1 MNKVGVVL
9 SGCGHQD
16 GSEIHEA
23 VFTLHALE
31 KAGAEAII
39 MAPDMDQFHVIN
51 HLNGNEDLSESRNI
65 LVESARIARG
75 KVVDVASVSGHQLD
89 ALIFPGGTGMAKN
102 IFDYSMAGINCTVIS
117 DVQKLVVEILEANK
131 PLGAICI
138 APVMVAKVLEF
149 LGRTGTVTG
158 GFNVEINNDIKAM
171 GINTI
176 EAGAEAGAVAG
187 QHHGAHVDLRR
198 QRLADFDQGLK
209 QRPVQGVVPLGAVQP
224 HLGHR
229 AMALQLQDLAHRFA
243 RLSCA
248 RSMPTR
254 SRHRVNICR

>member
-1 MNKVGVVL
+1 MNKVGVLL

-51 HLNGNEDLSESRNI
+51 HLNGNEDLTESRNI

-117 DVQKLVVEILEANK
+117 DVQRLVVEILEADK

-176 EAGAEAGAVAG
+176 EVGAEEIVIDKENKIVTTPAYVEA
-187 QHHGAHVDLRR
+187 
-198 QRLADFDQGLK
+198 K
-209 QRPVQGVVPLGAVQP
+209 
-224 HLGHR
+224 
-229 AMALQLQDLAHRFA
+229 
-243 RLSCA
+243 
-248 RSMPTR
+248 SMNE
-254 SRHRVNICR
+254 SFMGIEKLVNKVLDMI

>member
-31 KAGAEAII
+31 KAEAEAII

-75 KVVDVASVSGHQLD
+75 KVVDVASVSGHQVD

-117 DVQKLVVEILEANK
+117 DVQRLVVEILEADK

-176 EAGAEAGAVAG
+176 EVGAEEIVIDKENKIVTTPAYVEA
-187 QHHGAHVDLRR
+187 
-198 QRLADFDQGLK
+198 K
-209 QRPVQGVVPLGAVQP
+209 
-224 HLGHR
+224 
-229 AMALQLQDLAHRFA
+229 
-243 RLSCA
+243 
-248 RSMPTR
+248 SMNESFTGIEKL
-254 SRHRVNICR
+254 VNKVLDMI

>member
-31 KAGAEAII
+31 KAEAEAII

-51 HLNGNEDLSESRNI
+51 HLNGNEDVSESRNI

-117 DVQKLVVEILEANK
+117 DVQRLVVEILEADK

-176 EAGAEAGAVAG
+176 EVGAEEIV
-187 QHHGAHVDLRR
+187 VDKENKIVTTP
-198 QRLADFDQGLK
+198 AYVEAK
-209 QRPVQGVVPLGAVQP
+209 
-224 HLGHR
+224 
-229 AMALQLQDLAHRFA
+229 
-243 RLSCA
+243 
-248 RSMPTR
+248 SMNESFTGIEKL
-254 SRHRVNICR
+254 VNKVLDMI

>member
-117 DVQKLVVEILEANK
+117 DVQRLVVEILEADK

-138 APVMVAKVLEF
+138 APVMVAKVLEY

-176 EAGAEAGAVAG
+176 EVGAEEIV
-187 QHHGAHVDLRR
+187 VDKENKIVTTPAYVEAKSMNESCTGIEKLVNKV
-198 QRLADFDQGLK
+198 L
-209 QRPVQGVVPLGAVQP
+209 
-224 HLGHR
+224 
-229 AMALQLQDLAHRFA
+229 DL
-243 RLSCA
+243 
-248 RSMPTR
+248 
-254 SRHRVNICR
+254 I

>member
-9 SGCGHQD
+9 SGCGYQD

-51 HLNGNEDLSESRNI
+51 HLNGNEDLTESRNI

-117 DVQKLVVEILEANK
+117 DVQRLVVEILEGDK

-149 LGRTGTVTG
+149 LGRAGTVTG
-158 GFNVEINNDIKAM
+158 GFNDEINNDIKAM

-176 EAGAEAGAVAG
+176 EVGAEEIV
-187 QHHGAHVDLRR
+187 VDKENKIVTTP
-198 QRLADFDQGLK
+198 AYVEAK
-209 QRPVQGVVPLGAVQP
+209 
-224 HLGHR
+224 
-229 AMALQLQDLAHRFA
+229 
-243 RLSCA
+243 
-248 RSMPTR
+248 SMNESFTGIEKL
-254 SRHRVNICR
+254 VNKVLDMI

>member
-31 KAGAEAII
+31 KAEAEAII

-51 HLNGNEDLSESRNI
+51 HLNGNEDVSESRNI

-117 DVQKLVVEILEANK
+117 DVQRLVVEILEADK

-176 EAGAEAGAVAG
+176 EVGAEEIV
-187 QHHGAHVDLRR
+187 VDKENKIVTTP
-198 QRLADFDQGLK
+198 AYVEAKSMNESF
-209 QRPVQGVVPLGAVQP
+209 LGIEK
-224 HLGHR
+224 L
-229 AMALQLQDLAHRFA
+229 
-243 RLSCA
+243 
-248 RSMPTR
+248 
-254 SRHRVNICR
+254 VNKVLDMI

>member
-117 DVQKLVVEILEANK
+117 DVQRLVVEILEADK

-149 LGRTGTVTG
+149 LGRTGGTVTG
-158 GFNVEINNDIKAM
+158 GFNDEINNDIKAM

-176 EAGAEAGAVAG
+176 EVGAEEIVIDKENKIVTTPAYVEA
-187 QHHGAHVDLRR
+187 
-198 QRLADFDQGLK
+198 K
-209 QRPVQGVVPLGAVQP
+209 
-224 HLGHR
+224 
-229 AMALQLQDLAHRFA
+229 
-243 RLSCA
+243 
-248 RSMPTR
+248 SMNESFTGIEKL
-254 SRHRVNICR
+254 VNKVLDMI

>member
-51 HLNGNEDLSESRNI
+51 HLNGNEDLTESRNI

-117 DVQKLVVEILEANK
+117 DVQRLVVEILEADK

-176 EAGAEAGAVAG
+176 EVGAEEIV
-187 QHHGAHVDLRR
+187 VDKENKIVTTP
-198 QRLADFDQGLK
+198 AYVEAK
-209 QRPVQGVVPLGAVQP
+209 
-224 HLGHR
+224 
-229 AMALQLQDLAHRFA
+229 
-243 RLSCA
+243 
-248 RSMPTR
+248 SMNE
-254 SRHRVNICR
+254 SFMGIEKLVNKVLDMI

>member
-51 HLNGNEDLSESRNI
+51 HLNGNEDLTESRNI

-117 DVQKLVVEILEANK
+117 DVQRLVVEILEADK

-149 LGRTGTVTG
+149 LGRAGTVTG
-158 GFNVEINNDIKAM
+158 GFNDEINNDIKAM

-176 EAGAEAGAVAG
+176 EVGAEEIVIDKENKIVTTPAYVEA
-187 QHHGAHVDLRR
+187 
-198 QRLADFDQGLK
+198 K
-209 QRPVQGVVPLGAVQP
+209 
-224 HLGHR
+224 
-229 AMALQLQDLAHRFA
+229 
-243 RLSCA
+243 
-248 RSMPTR
+248 SMNE
-254 SRHRVNICR
+254 SFMGIEKLVNKVLDMI

>member
-31 KAGAEAII
+31 KAEAEAII

-117 DVQKLVVEILEANK
+117 DVQRLVVEILEADK

-149 LGRTGTVTG
+149 LGRTGIVTG
-158 GFNVEINNDIKAM
+158 GFNDEINNDIKAM

-176 EAGAEAGAVAG
+176 EVGAEEIV
-187 QHHGAHVDLRR
+187 VDKENKIVTTP
-198 QRLADFDQGLK
+198 AYVEAK
-209 QRPVQGVVPLGAVQP
+209 
-224 HLGHR
+224 
-229 AMALQLQDLAHRFA
+229 
-243 RLSCA
+243 
-248 RSMPTR
+248 SMNESFTGIEKL
-254 SRHRVNICR
+254 VNKVLDMI

>member
-51 HLNGNEDLSESRNI
+51 HLNGNEDLTESRNI

-117 DVQKLVVEILEANK
+117 DVQRLVVEILEADK

-176 EAGAEAGAVAG
+176 EVGAEEIV
-187 QHHGAHVDLRR
+187 VDKENKIVTTP
-198 QRLADFDQGLK
+198 AYVEAK
-209 QRPVQGVVPLGAVQP
+209 
-224 HLGHR
+224 
-229 AMALQLQDLAHRFA
+229 
-243 RLSCA
+243 
-248 RSMPTR
+248 SMNEAFTGIEKL
-254 SRHRVNICR
+254 VNKVLDMI

>member
-31 KAGAEAII
+31 KAEAEAII

-51 HLNGNEDLSESRNI
+51 HLNGNEDVSESRNI

-117 DVQKLVVEILEANK
+117 DVQRLVVEILEGDK

-176 EAGAEAGAVAG
+176 KVGAEEIVIDKENKIVTTPAYVEA
-187 QHHGAHVDLRR
+187 
-198 QRLADFDQGLK
+198 K
-209 QRPVQGVVPLGAVQP
+209 
-224 HLGHR
+224 
-229 AMALQLQDLAHRFA
+229 
-243 RLSCA
+243 
-248 RSMPTR
+248 SMNESFTGIEKL
-254 SRHRVNICR
+254 VNKVLDMI

>member
-102 IFDYSMAGINCTVIS
+102 IFDYSMVGINCTVIS
-117 DVQKLVVEILEANK
+117 DVQRLVVEILEADK

-138 APVMVAKVLEF
+138 APVMVAKVLEY

-176 EAGAEAGAVAG
+176 EVGAEEIVIDKENKIVTTPAYVEA
-187 QHHGAHVDLRR
+187 
-198 QRLADFDQGLK
+198 K
-209 QRPVQGVVPLGAVQP
+209 
-224 HLGHR
+224 
-229 AMALQLQDLAHRFA
+229 
-243 RLSCA
+243 
-248 RSMPTR
+248 SMNESFTGIEKL
-254 SRHRVNICR
+254 VNKVLDMI

>member
-31 KAGAEAII
+31 KAEAEAII

-117 DVQKLVVEILEANK
+117 DVQRLVVEILEADK

-138 APVMVAKVLEF
+138 APVMVAKILEY

-176 EAGAEAGAVAG
+176 EVGAEEIVIDKENKIVTTPAYVEA
-187 QHHGAHVDLRR
+187 
-198 QRLADFDQGLK
+198 K
-209 QRPVQGVVPLGAVQP
+209 
-224 HLGHR
+224 
-229 AMALQLQDLAHRFA
+229 
-243 RLSCA
+243 
-248 RSMPTR
+248 SMNE
-254 SRHRVNICR
+254 SFMGIEKLVNKVLDMI

>member
-31 KAGAEAII
+31 KAEAEAII

-51 HLNGNEDLSESRNI
+51 HLNGNEDVSESRNI

-117 DVQKLVVEILEANK
+117 DVQRLVVEILEADK

-158 GFNVEINNDIKAM
+158 GFNDEINNDIKAM

-176 EAGAEAGAVAG
+176 EVGAEEIV
-187 QHHGAHVDLRR
+187 VDKENKIVTTP
-198 QRLADFDQGLK
+198 AYVEAK
-209 QRPVQGVVPLGAVQP
+209 
-224 HLGHR
+224 
-229 AMALQLQDLAHRFA
+229 
-243 RLSCA
+243 
-248 RSMPTR
+248 SMNESFTGIEKL
-254 SRHRVNICR
+254 VNKVLDMI

>member
-1 MNKVGVVL
+1 MNKVSVVL

-31 KAGAEAII
+31 KAEAEAII

-51 HLNGNEDLSESRNI
+51 HLNGNEDVSESRNI

-117 DVQKLVVEILEANK
+117 DVQRLVVEILEADK

-176 EAGAEAGAVAG
+176 EVGAEEIV
-187 QHHGAHVDLRR
+187 VDKENKIVTTP
-198 QRLADFDQGLK
+198 AYVEAK
-209 QRPVQGVVPLGAVQP
+209 
-224 HLGHR
+224 
-229 AMALQLQDLAHRFA
+229 
-243 RLSCA
+243 
-248 RSMPTR
+248 SMNESFTGIEKL
-254 SRHRVNICR
+254 VNKVLDMI

>member
-31 KAGAEAII
+31 KAGAESII

-117 DVQKLVVEILEANK
+117 DVQRLVVEILEADK

-138 APVMVAKVLEF
+138 APVMVAKILEY

-176 EAGAEAGAVAG
+176 KVGAEEIVIDKENKIVTTPAYVEA
-187 QHHGAHVDLRR
+187 
-198 QRLADFDQGLK
+198 K
-209 QRPVQGVVPLGAVQP
+209 
-224 HLGHR
+224 
-229 AMALQLQDLAHRFA
+229 
-243 RLSCA
+243 
-248 RSMPTR
+248 SMNESFTGIEKL
-254 SRHRVNICR
+254 VNKVLDMI

>member
-16 GSEIHEA
+16 GTEIHEA

-31 KAGAEAII
+31 KAGSEAII

-51 HLNGNEDLSESRNI
+51 HLNGNEEISESRNI

-117 DVQKLVVEILEANK
+117 DVQRLVVEILEADK

-158 GFNVEINNDIKAM
+158 GFNDEINNDIKAM

-176 EAGAEAGAVAG
+176 EVGAEEIV
-187 QHHGAHVDLRR
+187 VDKENKIVTTP
-198 QRLADFDQGLK
+198 AYVEAK
-209 QRPVQGVVPLGAVQP
+209 
-224 HLGHR
+224 
-229 AMALQLQDLAHRFA
+229 
-243 RLSCA
+243 
-248 RSMPTR
+248 SMNESFTGIEKL
-254 SRHRVNICR
+254 VNKVLDMI

>member
-51 HLNGNEDLSESRNI
+51 HLNGNEDLTESRNI

-117 DVQKLVVEILEANK
+117 DVQRLVVEILEADK

-138 APVMVAKVLEF
+138 APVMVAKILEF

-176 EAGAEAGAVAG
+176 EVGAEEIVIDKENKIVTTPAYVEA
-187 QHHGAHVDLRR
+187 
-198 QRLADFDQGLK
+198 K
-209 QRPVQGVVPLGAVQP
+209 
-224 HLGHR
+224 
-229 AMALQLQDLAHRFA
+229 
-243 RLSCA
+243 
-248 RSMPTR
+248 SMNESFTGIEKL
-254 SRHRVNICR
+254 VNKVLDMI

>member
-1 MNKVGVVL
+1 MKTAVLL
-9 SGCGHQD
+9 SGCGVFD
-16 GSEIHEA
+16 GTEIHEA

-31 KAGAEAII
+31 KAEAEAII

-75 KVVDVASVSGHQLD
+75 KVVDVACVSGHQLD

-117 DVQKLVVEILEANK
+117 DVQRLVVEILEADK

-138 APVMVAKVLEF
+138 APVMVAKILEF

-176 EAGAEAGAVAG
+176 EVGAEEIVIDKENKIVTTPAYVEAKSMNESFTGIEK
-187 QHHGAHVDLRR
+187 
-198 QRLADFDQGLK
+198 LANKVLD
-209 QRPVQGVVPLGAVQP
+209 
-224 HLGHR
+224 
-229 AMALQLQDLAHRFA
+229 M
-243 RLSCA
+243 
-248 RSMPTR
+248 
-254 SRHRVNICR
+254 I

>member
-23 VFTLHALE
+23 VFTLHVLE

-51 HLNGNEDLSESRNI
+51 HLNGNEDLTESRNI

-117 DVQKLVVEILEANK
+117 DVQRLVVEILEANK

-176 EAGAEAGAVAG
+176 EAGAEEIV
-187 QHHGAHVDLRR
+187 VDKENKIVTTP
-198 QRLADFDQGLK
+198 AYVEAK
-209 QRPVQGVVPLGAVQP
+209 
-224 HLGHR
+224 
-229 AMALQLQDLAHRFA
+229 
-243 RLSCA
+243 
-248 RSMPTR
+248 SMNEAFTGIEKL
-254 SRHRVNICR
+254 VKKVLDMI

>member
-117 DVQKLVVEILEANK
+117 DVQRLVVEILEADK

-171 GINTI
+171 GINII
-176 EAGAEAGAVAG
+176 EIGAEEIVIDKENKIVTTPAYVEA
-187 QHHGAHVDLRR
+187 
-198 QRLADFDQGLK
+198 K
-209 QRPVQGVVPLGAVQP
+209 
-224 HLGHR
+224 
-229 AMALQLQDLAHRFA
+229 
-243 RLSCA
+243 
-248 RSMPTR
+248 SMNESFTGIEKL
-254 SRHRVNICR
+254 VNKVLDMI

>member
-51 HLNGNEDLSESRNI
+51 HLNGNEDLTESRNI

-117 DVQKLVVEILEANK
+117 DVQRLVVEILEADK

-171 GINTI
+171 GINII
-176 EAGAEAGAVAG
+176 EVGAEEIV
-187 QHHGAHVDLRR
+187 VDKENKIVTTP
-198 QRLADFDQGLK
+198 AYVEAK
-209 QRPVQGVVPLGAVQP
+209 
-224 HLGHR
+224 
-229 AMALQLQDLAHRFA
+229 
-243 RLSCA
+243 
-248 RSMPTR
+248 SMNESFTGIEKL
-254 SRHRVNICR
+254 VNKVLDMI

>member
-31 KAGAEAII
+31 KAEAEAII

-117 DVQKLVVEILEANK
+117 DVQRLVVEILEADK

-176 EAGAEAGAVAG
+176 EVGAEEIV
-187 QHHGAHVDLRR
+187 VDKENKIVTTP
-198 QRLADFDQGLK
+198 AYVEAK
-209 QRPVQGVVPLGAVQP
+209 
-224 HLGHR
+224 
-229 AMALQLQDLAHRFA
+229 
-243 RLSCA
+243 
-248 RSMPTR
+248 SMNESFTGIEKL
-254 SRHRVNICR
+254 VNKVLDMI